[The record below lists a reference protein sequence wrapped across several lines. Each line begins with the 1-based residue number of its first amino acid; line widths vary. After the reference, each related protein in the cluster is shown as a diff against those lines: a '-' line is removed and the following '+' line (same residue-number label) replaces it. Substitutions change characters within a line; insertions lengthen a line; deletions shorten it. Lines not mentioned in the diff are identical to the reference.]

1 MKNILFIACLS
12 VSIFACKTEK
22 KDKKFDSENY
32 EKVKE
37 TLADKEKNNPSRF
50 LTVSNKDHKNI
61 IGQTVVKGTITNSA
75 TVCTYKDV
83 ELRLSFYSKTATKLD
98 EVVETIYETVAPGKT
113 VKFKTKYFAPKGTDS
128 VAIKVMKAAGDAPGT
143 K

>member
-1 MKNILFIACLS
+1 MKRILFIACLS
-12 VSIFACKTEK
+12 ISIFSCKDDK
-22 KDKKFDSENY
+22 KEKKFDTENY

-37 TLADKEKNNPSRF
+37 TLADKEKNNPARF
-50 LTVSNKDHKNI
+50 LSVSNRDHKNI

-98 EVVETIYETVAPGKT
+98 EVVEVIYETIAPGKT

-128 VAIKVMKAAGDAPGT
+128 VAIKVMKASGDAPNN

>member
-1 MKNILFIACLS
+1 MKRILIIACLS

-22 KDKKFDSENY
+22 KDKKFDTENY

-37 TLADKEKNNPSRF
+37 TLADKEKNNPARF

-83 ELRLSFYSKTATKLD
+83 ELRLSFFSKTATKLD
-98 EVVETIYETVAPGKT
+98 EVVETIYETIAPGKT

-128 VAIKVMKAAGDAPGT
+128 VAIKVMKAAGDVS

>member
-1 MKNILFIACLS
+1 MKKILTIACLS
-12 VSIFACKTEK
+12 IIIFSCKTEK
-22 KDKKFDSENY
+22 NDKKFDTENY

-37 TLADKEKNNPSRF
+37 TLADKEKNNPARF
-50 LTVSNKDHKNI
+50 LTVNNTDHKNI

-83 ELRLSFYSKTATKLD
+83 ELRLSFFSKTATKLD
-98 EVVETIYETVAPGKT
+98 EVVETIFETVAPGKT

-128 VAIKVMKAAGDAPGT
+128 VAIKVMKATGDAPISR
-143 K
+143 

>member
-1 MKNILFIACLS
+1 MKKIFVFACLFS
-12 VSIFACKTEK
+12 CLLACKDEK
-22 KDKKFDSENY
+22 KDKKFDTASY

-37 TLADKEKNNPSRF
+37 TLADKEKNNPIRF

-75 TVCTYKDV
+75 TVCSYKDV
-83 ELRLSFYSKTATKLD
+83 ELRLSFFSKTGTKLD
-98 EVVETIYETVAPGKT
+98 EVVETIYEKVGPGQT

-128 VAIKVMKAAGDAPGT
+128 VAIKVTKAICDISTT

>member
-1 MKNILFIACLS
+1 MKKILIITCLS
-12 VSIFACKTEK
+12 VIIFSCKTEK

-37 TLADKEKNNPSRF
+37 TLADKEKNNPARF
-50 LTVSNKDHKNI
+50 LSVSNKDHKNI

-98 EVVETIYETVAPGKT
+98 EVVETIYETIAPGKT

-128 VAIKVMKAAGDAPGT
+128 VAILILKAKAESVS